1 VHRQQQPKTGQ
12 NSLLQTPYRLKKLKS
27 CGGAS
32 QASSITSVISKE
44 FDELDDAS
52 FCFDDSVASNPF
64 AFIAS
69 LNNMNNYNDS
79 ADDPFHFEDI
89 SCAATSSSVNLNS
102 NNSKQNTNKP
112 RKEGLD
118 SNDIDLGFCASRAD
132 LVSEN
137 SEGISLVSEK
147 RDHKFDPTDI
157 SLTYSI

>member
-1 VHRQQQPKTGQ
+1 VFV
-12 NSLLQTPYRLKKLKS
+12 SCFFLLINQ
-27 CGGAS
+27 
-32 QASSITSVISKE
+32 
-44 FDELDDAS
+44 
-52 FCFDDSVASNPF
+52 FCVPTCNA
-64 AFIAS
+64 A
-69 LNNMNNYNDS
+69 DS

-147 RDHKFDPTDI
+147 RDHKFDPADI